1 MRSSRHNEPH
11 AAERSRR
18 RPVLRFVFWAGAWMA
33 VFFSLTAL
41 PWIEQRVWA
50 PYLTWNASA
59 TATILRLIE
68 VPAQAQGRLVTG
80 PGAALSVERGCDAIH
95 PSLLF
100 VAFILATP
108 ASWRTKLVGAAGGV
122 TLLMATNLLRIVT
135 LYFVQ
140 RDWPTAFELMH
151 IEVWQAAFIFLAL
164 LLWIAWALWA
174 VRPPAEPTR
183 APA

>member
-1 MRSSRHNEPH
+1 MRSPKHNP
-11 AAERSRR
+11 ARATR
-18 RPVLRFVFWAGAWMA
+18 RPTLRFVAWAGVWMA
-33 VFFSLTAL
+33 IFYAVTAL
-41 PWIEQRVWA
+41 PWFERRVWA

-59 TATILRLIE
+59 TAAVLRLVD
-68 VPAQAQGRLVTG
+68 VPAQAQGRLVSG

-95 PSLLF
+95 PSLLL
-100 VAFILATP
+100 VAFMLATP
-108 ASWRTKLVGAAGGV
+108 ASRRTKLLGVAGGV
-122 TLLMATNLLRIVT
+122 AVLGGTNLLRIVT

-151 IEVWQAAFIFLAL
+151 IEVWQAVFIFLAL